1 MFPRLIRSYVAAVSA
16 LKDLSPLFLRL
27 ILAYG
32 FAGPAYLKIT
42 HFSDT
47 IGFFDSLG
55 IPLPELNAY
64 LATATEVV
72 GTTLILLGL
81 ATRFS
86 AIPMIVVMLVA
97 IKTVHLAH
105 GFSCGQNGFEIPF
118 YFLIMLFSLI
128 VTGAGRF
135 SLDRL
140 LEKRFDNNIRRV

>member
-1 MFPRLIRSYVAAVSA
+1 MIPRLIRRYLALVSA
-16 LKDLSPLFLRL
+16 LKDLSPLLFRL
-27 ILAYG
+27 ILAFG

-42 HFSDT
+42 NFNDT
-47 IGFFDSLG
+47 TKFFGSLG

-81 ATRFS
+81 ATRFA
-86 AIPMIVVMLVA
+86 AIPMIVVMIVA
-97 IKTVHLAH
+97 IKTVHWPN
-105 GFSCGQNGFEIPF
+105 GFSCGQNGFETPL

-140 LEKRFDNNIRRV
+140 LEKRFDNSIKKV